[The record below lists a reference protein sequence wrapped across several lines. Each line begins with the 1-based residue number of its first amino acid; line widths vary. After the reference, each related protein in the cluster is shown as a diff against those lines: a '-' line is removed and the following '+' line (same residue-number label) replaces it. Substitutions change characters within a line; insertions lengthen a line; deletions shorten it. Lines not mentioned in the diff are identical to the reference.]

1 MISVQSLIADA
12 LWVLG
17 LAGALAT
24 VSYAGWVRGI
34 QQWTGAHILTT
45 PLLLAPLSLSLFLFS
60 GGMALAGLFSDWP
73 APWWQIIAWSVLSV
87 LFGVQGGL
95 YTRTGLRTGWDA
107 PIEG

>member
-1 MISVQSLIADA
+1 MISVQGLVADA
-12 LWVLG
+12 LWVFG

-24 VSYAGWVRGI
+24 VSYASWVRGV
-34 QQWTGAHILTT
+34 QQWTWAHTLKT
-45 PLLLAPLSLSLFLFS
+45 PLLLAPLSFSLFLFS